1 MSKKIV
7 ILGGGTGTSTLV
19 RGLKEFPVDIS
30 VVVSVCDDGSSTGK
44 LREEF
49 DIPAVGDLRKVL
61 SALSDTEPL
70 FESLLEYRFN
80 TSSDLNGH
88 AVGNL
93 LLAALC
99 NITGNMSDGIKSL
112 SKVLNLK
119 GKVLPLSEDNVVL
132 MGIMNDGEKI
142 EGEHNITEYKS
153 EIKDIYYKTPPKI
166 NPEVIKEIKEAE
178 KNSIMEEF
186 KDKQD
191 ELVVGILTRED
202 ENNYFVDLGR
212 ICGILPK
219 SEIIP
224 GEKLVMESSVKA
236 YISKLELGTKGQLIL
251 LSRTHYGFLKRLLEL
266 EIPELSDGSIF
277 LYSVARDAGSRS
289 KISVYSENSNIDP
302 VGAIIGGKGARIN
315 RISKELNGEKID
327 VILYDKDPIKFIQ
340 NALSPAKNVKVI
352 IKDPKKQ
359 EALAIVDQNNL
370 SLAIGKKGQNVK
382 LAARLTHY
390 KIDVKTEE
398 QAQKEN
404 LI

>member
-132 MGIMNDGEKI
+132 MGIMNDGKII
-142 EGEHNITEYKS
+142 EGEHNITEY
-153 EIKDIYYKTPPKI
+153 EEGIKDIYYKEAPKI
-166 NPEVIKEIKEAE
+166 NPEVIRAIKDSDMIILSMGSLYTSVICNLISDDVVRAIDESKGKILYVCNMFTQPGETDDYTVSDHIKALNNHLGKRKVDTVIVNDGKIPKKFILKYHREEEKDPVVIDKDEINKLNVNVI
-178 KNSIMEEF
+178 KDDFIKLRDKGLKHNSI
-186 KDKQD
+186 K
-191 ELVVGILTRED
+191 
-202 ENNYFVDLGR
+202 
-212 ICGILPK
+212 
-219 SEIIP
+219 
-224 GEKLVMESSVKA
+224 
-236 YISKLELGTKGQLIL
+236 
-251 LSRTHYGFLKRLLEL
+251 
-266 EIPELSDGSIF
+266 
-277 LYSVARDAGSRS
+277 
-289 KISVYSENSNIDP
+289 
-302 VGAIIGGKGARIN
+302 
-315 RISKELNGEKID
+315 
-327 VILYDKDPIKFIQ
+327 
-340 NALSPAKNVKVI
+340 
-352 IKDPKKQ
+352 
-359 EALAIVDQNNL
+359 L
-370 SLAIGKKGQNVK
+370 SLRIF
-382 LAARLTHY
+382 
-390 KIDVKTEE
+390 EE
-398 QAQKEN
+398 
-404 LI
+404 LIK